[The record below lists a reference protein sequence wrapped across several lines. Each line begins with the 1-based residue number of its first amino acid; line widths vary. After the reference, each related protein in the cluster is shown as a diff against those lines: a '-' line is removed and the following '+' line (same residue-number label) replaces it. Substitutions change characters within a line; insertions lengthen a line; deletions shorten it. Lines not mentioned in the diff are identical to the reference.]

1 MFYDS
6 GLDEDDIEALPD
18 TLNMSEKHEKCNMM
32 KMNVNG
38 KNMMNGVKDEFNYD
52 LNEDVEL
59 KGNAEKGPSKRKLT
73 SLIEPDN
80 IHKRLKKSK
89 KLNSRLERLLKI
101 KNRRNIIPS
110 DPKLSP
116 LYTEKE
122 MKWKSFEVNKD
133 IKSPESDLD
142 TSSVNAHL
150 VIRSV
155 HIKSES
161 KEYCTECEKLC
172 STKCACTVK
181 KSEDAESSNLINDM
195 KINGATVSLCVNS
208 TLNSIPTEDRIV
220 AMDCEF
226 VGVHPKNKSALG
238 RCSVVDFYG
247 NVLYDQFVKP
257 DEPIFSYRTKWSG
270 IRKKNLKN
278 AIPFATAHQQIWNLL
293 LGKIIVGHA
302 LFNDFKVMKIQYTGK
317 HVRDTAS
324 YKPLRALANLSE
336 NTAPK
341 LKNLSQILLG
351 RTIQTK
357 EHCSVEDSMAT
368 LDLYKLVSTEWE
380 QSILDKEIRRQTK
393 DNKDILHNNEE
404 ETCDSNCDSKSYLS
418 DEFWPQYLF
427 PSN

>member
-18 TLNMSEKHEKCNMM
+18 TLNKSEKHEKCNMM
-32 KMNVNG
+32 NMNVNG
-38 KNMMNGVKDEFNYD
+38 KNMMNGVRDELIYD
-52 LNEDVEL
+52 LNDHEEDEEL
-59 KGNAEKGPSKRKLT
+59 KGAKEKGPSKRKLT
-73 SLIEPDN
+73 SLLEPDN

-101 KNRRNIIPS
+101 KNKRNIIPS

-122 MKWKSFEVNKD
+122 MKWTSFEVNKD

-142 TSSVNAHL
+142 TSSVNAHS

-161 KEYCTECEKLC
+161 KEYCTECKKLC

-181 KSEDAESSNLINDM
+181 KSEDAE
-195 KINGATVSLCVNS
+195 K
-208 TLNSIPTEDRIV
+208 DRIV

-278 AIPFATAHQQIWNLL
+278 AIPVATAHQQIWNLL

-380 QSILDKEIRRQTK
+380 QSILDKEIRRQTN
-393 DNKDILHNNEE
+393 DNKDILDNNAEE
-404 ETCDSNCDSKSYLS
+404 ACDSNCDSKSYLS